1 MWDFFINIMTAI
13 LEFLV
18 GFVSDW
24 GVAIII
30 LTVVI
35 RLLLLPLSVKQAES
49 STKISLLQPKI
60 NAIQERYADDPT
72 RAAEE
77 MRKIYSENE
86 FNPISGC
93 LPMVI
98 QMPIMIGLF
107 RALKELP
114 SGLNFLNLVPD
125 LSLSAS
131 EVFKSSGIGPSIPY
145 CILVV
150 LFGLLILLPMLMQP
164 SADPSQ
170 RSSMV
175 MTSGIMAVIFTV
187 LGWSLP
193 AGVLLYYDTSSA
205 WGVIQQQL
213 VTNRVRE
220 SILSK
225 ERERLEAAGPQV
237 DVIRKERKA
246 RPKKKS

>member
-1 MWDFFINIMTAI
+1 MWDFFINIMTTV

-18 GFVSDW
+18 GIVGDW

-30 LTVVI
+30 LTIFI

-49 STKISLLQPKI
+49 STKISLLQPKL

-72 RAAEE
+72 RQVEE
-77 MRKIYSENE
+77 MRKIYAEND
-86 FNPISGC
+86 FNPVSGC
-93 LPMVI
+93 LPMLI

-107 RALKELP
+107 RTLKSLP

-125 LSLSAS
+125 LSTSAADA
-131 EVFKSSGIGPSIPY
+131 FKASGVIGAIPY
-145 CILVV
+145 FVLVV
-150 LFGLLILLPMLMQP
+150 LFGVLIFLPMLMQP

-175 MTSGIMAVIFTV
+175 MTSGIMAVVFTV
-187 LGWSLP
+187 LGWTLP

-205 WGVIQQQL
+205 WGVIQQRL

-237 DVIRKERKA
+237 DVIRKERKS